1 MMNLRAEVNLW
12 EVEATKGVPYQWQ
25 KNDLGFGERIIGN
38 QPFGPILVCI
48 RW

>member
-25 KNDLGFGERIIGN
+25 KKIYFGKE
-38 QPFGPILVCI
+38 
-48 RW
+48 